1 MGIYAQRPAKLASQ
15 LVADVFVILW
25 GVLWWL
31 IGTLVHQT
39 ISIIATPAREVA
51 RTSSKLA
58 ADFRDAATEA
68 AKVPGVGDQLR
79 RPFDAAASTLN
90 GLIASADHQVT
101 NIERLA
107 SLVGWLVFLIP
118 VSVVVAFWLPRRI
131 RFWRQA
137 RAARI
142 FIDSGADLDL
152 FALRAMVT
160 QPMHVLAAISD
171 DPVGAWR
178 GGDQTVITK
187 LAEIELGRSGL
198 RLPAHLRTPSG

>member
-1 MGIYAQRPAKLASQ
+1 MGIYAQRPARLASQ
-15 LVADVFVILW
+15 VVADVFVILW

-31 IGTLVHQT
+31 VGKLVNQT
-39 ISIIATPAREVA
+39 ISIIAIPAREAA
-51 RTSSKLA
+51 RTSGRLA
-58 ADFRDAATEA
+58 ENFRDAANEA

-79 RPFDAAASTLN
+79 RPFDAAASTL
-90 GLIASADHQVT
+90 GSLIASADHQVT

-118 VSVVVAFWLPRRI
+118 VTIVIAFWLPRRI
-131 RFWRQA
+131 RFWRRA

-171 DPVGAWR
+171 DPVAAWR
-178 GGDQTVITK
+178 GGDQKVITK

-198 RLPAHLRTPSG
+198 RLPSG

>member
-15 LVADVFVILW
+15 LIADVFVILW

-31 IGTLVHQT
+31 VGALAHQT
-39 ISIIATPAREVA
+39 ISIVAIPAREVA
-51 RTSSKLA
+51 RTSSRLA

-68 AKVPGVGDQLR
+68 AKVPGVGQQLR
-79 RPFDAAASTLN
+79 RPFDAAASTLT
-90 GLIASADHQVT
+90 GLITSADHQVS
-101 NIERLA
+101 NIEHLA

-142 FIDSGADLDL
+142 FIDSNADLEL

-198 RLPAHLRTPSG
+198 RLPARLRTSSG